1 MSDLEDRPRLVFIST
16 TDLSVHSQ
24 LRGQL
29 GYLRQAG
36 FEVTLIASDTGRLA
50 GIAFSDGIPFEDLP
64 MTRSPHPVKDLV
76 SLVRL
81 TMLLR
86 KMSPD
91 LVVYG
96 TPKASLLGS
105 LASRLSRV
113 PRRVYFLYG
122 LRAETATGLSQRFL
136 LACEKFV
143 IKSSTATLSVGNG
156 LASRAIDMGLPG
168 DLMRVIGAGSANGI
182 DVEHF
187 ATVSTSRRT
196 EQGTA
201 GFVVGFVG
209 RLTLDKGIDRLLRA
223 VELARKT
230 DDSIRLLL
238 VGPDEG
244 LADIPLP
251 TRDLISAPWVEFTGD
266 VDDTAPWYARMDL
279 MCLPSL
285 REGLPTVVL
294 EAAAAGTPVLVTD
307 FTGARDVVMN
317 GVNGIVVDEN
327 SPEALARSILSLR
340 RDPDLRRR
348 LAHSAHEDVRR
359 LFDTSVVWRGLA
371 DFYRGHLE

>member
-64 MTRSPHPVKDLV
+64 MTRSPHPLKDLV

-143 IKSSTATLSVGNG
+143 IK
-156 LASRAIDMGLPG
+156 
-168 DLMRVIGAGSANGI
+168 
-182 DVEHF
+182 
-187 ATVSTSRRT
+187 
-196 EQGTA
+196 
-201 GFVVGFVG
+201 
-209 RLTLDKGIDRLLRA
+209 
-223 VELARKT
+223 
-230 DDSIRLLL
+230 
-238 VGPDEG
+238 
-244 LADIPLP
+244 
-251 TRDLISAPWVEFTGD
+251 
-266 VDDTAPWYARMDL
+266 
-279 MCLPSL
+279 
-285 REGLPTVVL
+285 
-294 EAAAAGTPVLVTD
+294 
-307 FTGARDVVMN
+307 
-317 GVNGIVVDEN
+317 
-327 SPEALARSILSLR
+327 
-340 RDPDLRRR
+340 
-348 LAHSAHEDVRR
+348 
-359 LFDTSVVWRGLA
+359 
-371 DFYRGHLE
+371 